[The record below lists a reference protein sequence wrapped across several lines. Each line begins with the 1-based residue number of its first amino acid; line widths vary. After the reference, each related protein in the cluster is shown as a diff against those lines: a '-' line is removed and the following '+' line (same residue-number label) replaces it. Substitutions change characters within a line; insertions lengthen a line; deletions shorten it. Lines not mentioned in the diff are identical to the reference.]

1 MVNRFLIDEV
11 RRVGRSAMG
20 VSGMKFKIPG
30 DRVCGFAVCEPEAT
44 LLCVTENGRGKR
56 SAFEDFRMTHRGSMG
71 VVGNPSHNERNGD
84 LIGVAAVKGDETMIL
99 LAKDGMTVRIP
110 VDQVRVMG
118 RTAAGVNFMNL
129 ADGETLA
136 SFSLAPKTIDAP
148 ATEPTVEGVEAPAAE
163 MATDA
168 PVVEAPTAET
178 EPSDE
183 A

>member
-1 MVNRFLIDEV
+1 
-11 RRVGRSAMG
+11 MG
-20 VSGMKFKIPG
+20 VSGIKFKRPN
-30 DRVCGFAVCEPEAT
+30 DRVCGFAVCEPDAT

-71 VVGNPSHNERNGD
+71 VLGNPSDNERNGD
-84 LIGVAAVKGDETMIL
+84 LIGVATVKGDETMIL

-136 SFSLAPKTIDAP
+136 SFSLAPKTMDE
-148 ATEPTVEGVEAPAAE
+148 EPVAE
-163 MATDA
+163 ATDA
-168 PVVEAPTAET
+168 TTEIVSEDTPSVEPVAET
-178 EPSDE
+178 PVAEVESTDQ